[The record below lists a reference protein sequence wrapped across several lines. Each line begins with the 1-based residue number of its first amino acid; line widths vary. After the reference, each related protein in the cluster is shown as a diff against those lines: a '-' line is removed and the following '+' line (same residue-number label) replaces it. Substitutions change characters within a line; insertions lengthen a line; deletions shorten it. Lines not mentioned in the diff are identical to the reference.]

1 MQLEKKLL
9 VEIAWEV
16 CNQVGGIYT
25 VIRSKAPAMVDMWG
39 ENYCLI
45 GPLFPGRMPAEFE
58 PTDKYNDAFGR
69 AVLKMQKLGFEVHY
83 GYWLVSG
90 KPKVI
95 LINFSP
101 IYTRLHEVKY
111 FLWENHKI
119 DTSSYDELVDQT
131 IAFGEAVKQLLEQLA
146 QPGTT
151 TKKIHAHFHEWMVGT
166 PISHIKKYGLPI
178 KTVFTT
184 HATQLGRY
192 LATTTPRFYDILP
205 GVNWEK
211 EARRFNCLSKVL
223 IERTAAQNAD
233 VFTTVSE
240 ITGTECEI
248 LVGRKPDVITPNGI
262 NIERF
267 VALHEF
273 QNLHVEYKQKINQ
286 FVMGHFFHNYS
297 FDLDNTLYFFTSGRF
312 EYVNKGFDLTI
323 DAIDR
328 LNKKMKKSG
337 IDITVV
343 LFIITKQDYYSI
355 NSKVLHSRALMEE
368 VRDTCTAIRKQVGDK
383 LFLASAYN
391 PDQRMPSLND
401 FVDDYWKLRLR
412 RTLLSWKNDEL
423 PYIVT
428 HDLVDN
434 QNDQIVNH
442 VRRINMVNDKNDKVK
457 IVYHP
462 DFISP
467 TNPLFGLEY
476 HQFIRGCHLGV
487 FPSYY
492 EPWGYTPLECIASGI
507 PTVTSDLS
515 GFGDYV
521 LSNLPSEESHGIY
534 IVRRRHNDYTKAAES
549 LANMLFTFVQL
560 TRRERISQRNMVESS
575 SENFDWKYLVKY
587 YKDAYQLII
596 ESDSVTEEA

>member
-1 MQLEKKLL
+1 MQLHKKLL

-25 VIRSKAPAMVDMWG
+25 VIRSKAPAMVEMWG
-39 ENYCLI
+39 DNYCLL
-45 GPLFPGRMPAEFE
+45 GPMFPGKMPAEFE
-58 PTDKYNDAFGR
+58 PSEKFDDAFGR
-69 AVLKMQKLGFEVHY
+69 AVLKMQKAGFEIHY
-83 GYWLVSG
+83 GTWLVSG

-95 LINFSP
+95 LINFSSV
-101 IYTRLHEVKY
+101 YKRLHEVKY
-111 FLWENHKI
+111 FLWEDHKI
-119 DTSSYDELVDQT
+119 DTANYDELVDQT
-131 IAFGEAVKQLLEQLA
+131 LAFGETVIHFLDFLS

-151 TKKIHAHFHEWMVGT
+151 TKKVHAHFHEWMVAS
-166 PISHIKKYGLPI
+166 PLPQIKKKKLPI

-205 GVNWEK
+205 SINWHK
-211 EARRFNCLSKVL
+211 EAVRFNCLSKVQL
-223 IERTAAQNAD
+223 EREGAHSAD

-240 ITGTECEI
+240 ITGYECEV

-273 QNLHVEYKQKINQ
+273 QNLHLEYKQKINQ

-323 DAIDR
+323 DAVDR
-328 LNKKMKKSG
+328 LNKKMQKAG
-337 IDITVV
+337 MDVTVV
-343 LFIITKQDYYSI
+343 IFIITKQNFHSI

-368 VRDTCTAIRKQVGDK
+368 VRDTCTAIRKQIGDK

-391 PDQRMPSLND
+391 PEQKMPSLND

-412 RTLLSWKNDEL
+412 RTLQTWKNDEL

-434 QNDQIVNH
+434 TNDQIVNH
-442 VRRINMVNDKNDKVK
+442 LRRIKLVNDQKDKVK

-467 TNPLFGLEY
+467 SNPLFGLEY
-476 HQFIRGCHLGV
+476 HQFLRGCHLGI

-507 PTVTSDLS
+507 PTVTCDLS

-521 LSNLPSEESHGIY
+521 LSHLPNEESHGIY
-534 IVRRRHNDYTKAAES
+534 IVRRRHNDYNKAAES
-549 LANMLFTFVQL
+549 LANMLFSFVQL
-560 TRRERISQRNMVESS
+560 NRRERISQRNMVESS

-587 YKDAYQLII
+587 YRDAYLLLMQ
-596 ESDSVTEEA
+596 EEEISG

>member
-1 MQLEKKLL
+1 MQQNKSLL

-25 VIRSKAPAMVDMWG
+25 VIRSKAPAMVDMW
-39 ENYCLI
+39 EDNYCLI
-45 GPLFPGRMPAEFE
+45 GPLFPGKMPAEFE
-58 PTDKYNDAFGR
+58 ATTKYDDAFGR
-69 AVLKMQKLGFEVHY
+69 AALKMQSLGYEVHY
-83 GYWLVSG
+83 GTWLVSG
-90 KPKVI
+90 NPKVI
-95 LINFSP
+95 LINFAPVYS
-101 IYTRLHEVKY
+101 RLHEVKY
-111 FLWENHKI
+111 FLWENHQI
-119 DTSSYDELVDQT
+119 DTVNYDELVDQT
-131 IAFGEAVKQLLEQLA
+131 IAFGDAVKIYLEFLA

-151 TKKIHAHFHEWMVGT
+151 TKKIYAHFHEWMVGS
-166 PISHIKKYGLPI
+166 PIPTIKKMGLPI

-205 GVNWEK
+205 GINWER
-211 EARRFNCLSKVL
+211 EAVRFNCVSKVL
-223 IERTAAQNAD
+223 LERSAAKNAD
-233 VFTTVSE
+233 IFTTVSE
-240 ITGTECEI
+240 ITAYECEV

-273 QNLHVEYKQKINQ
+273 QNLHLEYKQKIHQ

-297 FDLDNTLYFFTSGRF
+297 FDLENTLYFFTSGRF

-323 DAIDR
+323 DAIER
-328 LNKKMKKSG
+328 LNKKMQRSG
-337 IDITVV
+337 IDVTVV
-343 LFIITKQDYYSI
+343 MFIITKQDFYSI

-368 VRDTCTAIRKQVGDK
+368 VRDTCTAIRKQIGDK

-391 PDQRMPSLND
+391 PDKKMPQLND

-412 RTLLSWKNDEL
+412 RTLLSWKNEEL

-434 QNDQIVNH
+434 HNDQIVNH
-442 VRRINMVNDKNDKVK
+442 LRRVQLHNAKNDKVK
-457 IVYHP
+457 VVYHP

-476 HQFIRGCHLGV
+476 HQFLRGCHLGI

-492 EPWGYTPLECIASGI
+492 EPWGYTPLECVASGI

-521 LSNLPSEESHGIY
+521 LSNLPNEESHGIY
-534 IVRRRHNDYTKAAES
+534 IVRRRHNDYSKSAES
-549 LANMLFTFVQL
+549 LANMLFSFVQL

-575 SENFDWKYLVKY
+575 SEHFDWKYLSRY
-587 YKDAYQLII
+587 YKDAYDLLIK
-596 ESDSVTEEA
+596 EEEKNISK